1 MPRIDTIVFKSAK
14 TSDFYLYLRADF
26 EFESL
31 PMELRH
37 SFGTPIF
44 VMDLTID
51 EQRSLARADTLKVLS
66 ALEENGFYLQLP
78 PVVHEGRKE

>member
-14 TSDFYLYLRADF
+14 KNDFYLYLKADS

-51 EQRSLARADTLKVLS
+51 EQRSLARADPLKVLS
-66 ALEENGFYLQLP
+66 ALEESGFYLQLP

>member
-1 MPRIDTIVFKSAK
+1 MPSVDTIVFKSAK
-14 TSDFYLYLRADF
+14 KNDFYLYITTDR

-31 PMELRH
+31 PLELRR

-51 EQRSLARADTLKVLS
+51 EHRSLARADTLKVLG

>member
-1 MPRIDTIVFKSAK
+1 MPSVDTIVFKSAK
-14 TSDFYLYLRADF
+14 KNGFYLYMKADS

-31 PMELRH
+31 PIELRH

-51 EQRSLARADTLKVLS
+51 ERRSLARAEPLKVLS

-78 PVVHEGRKE
+78 PVVHEGRRE

>member
-1 MPRIDTIVFKSAK
+1 MRSEDTIIFKSAK
-14 TSDFYLYLRADF
+14 KNDFYLFIKADM

-31 PMELRH
+31 PRELQN

-51 EQRSLARADTLKVLS
+51 EQRSLARADPLMVLS
-66 ALEENGFYLQLP
+66 ALEETGFYLQLP
-78 PVVHEGRKE
+78 PVVHEGSKE

>member
-1 MPRIDTIVFKSAK
+1 
-14 TSDFYLYLRADF
+14 
-26 EFESL
+26 
-31 PMELRH
+31 MELRH

-51 EQRSLARADTLKVLS
+51 EQRSLARADPLTVLS
-66 ALEENGFYLQLP
+66 ALEENGFYLQFP